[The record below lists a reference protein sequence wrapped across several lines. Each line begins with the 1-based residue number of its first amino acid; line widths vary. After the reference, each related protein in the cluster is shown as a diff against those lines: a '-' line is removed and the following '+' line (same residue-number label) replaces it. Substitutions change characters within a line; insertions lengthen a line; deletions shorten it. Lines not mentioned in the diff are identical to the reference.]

1 MVCLSRVAGIW
12 CVAFKRIIWSDIA
25 GKTETLALN
34 QHKFSHQCCESEHQ
48 SYIFCTRSEFF
59 LFFGVA
65 SEWLVR
71 RCVLLFVSFWVLF
84 DDHGVYCSVEG
95 QSLGGSG
102 SAASSI
108 SPSQHTHTHSRS
120 VRGMMI
126 AEILFSTDSWKPRVS
141 WLFIYNNRFSR
152 AQKIRVV
159 ANVFFPR
166 HLSTVHPVWTTRHLG
181 FITT

>member
-1 MVCLSRVAGIW
+1 MNLST
-12 CVAFKRIIWSDIA
+12 SL
-25 GKTETLALN
+25 T
-34 QHKFSHQCCESEHQ
+34 
-48 SYIFCTRSEFF
+48 FF
-59 LFFGVA
+59 LYSVWVLLILRCRLGMISAPV
-65 SEWLVR
+65 
-71 RCVLLFVSFWVLF
+71 CVLLVVSFWVLF

-141 WLFIYNNRFSR
+141 WLFIYNNRFLR